1 VRLLVRFL
9 RISILAGVGVAC
21 GVLLLVLTSRALTS
35 PVRVRSGHAPVQ
47 LDQLSLR
54 SLVYD
59 RNGKVMATLHA
70 TENRSPVSLAQVPPD
85 VVNAVLDVEDRRF
98 YQHGGIDV
106 RSLLRAV
113 LTDVNTG
120 AVREG
125 GSTVTQQLVKNSLLT
140 PQRSV
145 NRKLREAI
153 LAVRLEDTMS
163 KRQILERYLNTVYL
177 GNGAYGLQ
185 AAAETYF
192 GTEVGHLS
200 TVQAALL
207 AGIIRNPQGN
217 DPLRH
222 PEAARQRRDVAL
234 DEMVANGHLS
244 QADADRLKLEPLPVK
259 VVRPAAPDDYFVEEV
274 KQRLLDDPRLG
285 DTATARYNAVFR
297 GGLEITTTFDPDMQ
311 QRAQAAVRDQLP
323 NTNGQFTAALVAVEP
338 SSGAVRAMIG
348 GTDFATAKYNLA
360 TSRGGSGRQPGS
372 SFKPFVLLAALEEGH
387 SIYDSIDG
395 TSPCT
400 VNVRGFPPY
409 SPKNVEGEANG
420 PVSLLNATAHSVNC
434 AYVRL
439 GAAVGLDRIVDMA
452 VRLGIPR
459 SKVTPLP
466 SMSLGTEEVSPLDMA
481 SAYATIA
488 ADGVRHEP
496 RFIDKVV
503 DRNHK
508 VVFEGGDKGRQ
519 VVAPQLAR
527 EAIVAMRAVVQYGT
541 GTRAALS
548 DHDVAGKTGTSENY
562 ENAWFVG
569 FTPQLVASVWMG
581 APAGNVPMRDV
592 GGIRVFGGTYP
603 AAIWHQFMAGALD
616 GVPAVS
622 FSAPNLDELP
632 APQRVTLV
640 PVARVPSPTFVP
652 SPPSTS
658 FRPPSTQP
666 APTTTAGT
674 SPSTTVTSPPTTSP
688 RSTSTTRPRPTTT
701 SRPPPPNNNNFNN

>member
-1 VRLLVRFL
+1 VRLLVRSL
-9 RISILAGVGVAC
+9 RISILAGVGMAS
-21 GVLLLVLTSRALTS
+21 GVLLMVLAVRAMAS
-35 PVRVRSGHAPVQ
+35 PVRARSSRAPVQ

-59 RNGKVMATLHA
+59 RSGKLMATLHA
-70 TENRSPVSLAQVPPD
+70 AENRSPVSLTQVPPQ

-98 YQHGGIDV
+98 YQHGGIDL
-106 RSLLRAV
+106 RALLRAV

-125 GSTVTQQLVKNSLLT
+125 GSTITQQLVKNSLLT

-163 KRQILERYLNTVYL
+163 KAQILERYLNTVYF

-185 AAAETYF
+185 AGAETYF
-192 GTEVGHLS
+192 GTDVGHLS

-207 AGIIRNPQGN
+207 AGLIRNPTGY
-217 DPLRH
+217 DPIRH

-244 QADADRLKLEPLPVK
+244 QAEADRLKLEPLPVK
-259 VVRPAAPDDYFVEEV
+259 VITPTAPNDYFVEEV

-297 GGLEITTTFDPDMQ
+297 GGLEITTTFDPEMQ
-311 QRAQAAVRDQLP
+311 QKAEAAVRDQLP
-323 NTNGQFTAALVAVEP
+323 NTDGRFTAALISIEP
-338 SSGAVRAMIG
+338 SSGAVRAMVG

-372 SFKPFVLLAALEEGH
+372 SFKPLVLLAALEGGH
-387 SIYDSIDG
+387 SIYDSVDG
-395 TSPCT
+395 SSPCT
-400 VNVRGFPPY
+400 VTARGFPSY

-420 PVSLLNATAHSVNC
+420 AVSLLNGLAHSVNC

-439 GAAVGLDRIVDMA
+439 GVAVGLDRIVDMA
-452 VRLGIPR
+452 GRLGIPR
-459 SKVTPLP
+459 SKLTALP
-466 SMSLGTEEVSPLDMA
+466 SISLGTEEVSPLDMA

-488 ADGVRHEP
+488 DDGVRHEP
-496 RFIDKVV
+496 RFIEKVV

-508 VVFEGGDKGRQ
+508 VVFEGGDKGKQ
-519 VVAPQLAR
+519 VVTPQLVR

-541 GTRAALS
+541 GTRAALP
-548 DHDVAGKTGTSENY
+548 DRQVAGKTGTSENY

-569 FTPQLVASVWMG
+569 FAPQLATAVWMG
-581 APAGNVPMRDV
+581 SPAGNVPMRDV

-603 AAIWHQFMAGALD
+603 AAIWHQFMAAALEGAPD
-616 GVPAVS
+616 QP
-622 FSAPNLDELP
+622 FSGPNPDELP
-632 APQRVTLV
+632 APQRITL
-640 PVARVPSPTFVP
+640 PFDTRPASGFVRSLATS
-652 SPPSTS
+652 SPPPASTL
-658 FRPPSTQP
+658 R
-666 APTTTAGT
+666 APTTTVVT
-674 SPSTTVTSPPTTSP
+674 SAPTTSSPPTTSP
-688 RSTSTTRPRPTTT
+688 PPSTTTTRPVRTTT
-701 SRPPPPNNNNFNN
+701 SAPPRHGPSQ